1 MKTMPINLIHLFS
14 GIGAFEKALEKM
26 DADFNVV
33 NYCEINKHASLA
45 YSLIHNVPE
54 FKNLGD
60 ITKVNEKE
68 LPKDID
74 LVCYG
79 FPCQDISLAG
89 NQRGLFN
96 KDGSKTR
103 SGLFFD
109 ALRIINEIKPKV
121 AIAENVKHLLSIKFA
136 DSFNLI
142 LDELDK
148 AGYNNY
154 YFLTNAKD
162 YGIPQRR
169 ERVFIISIRK
179 DIDIHTIL
187 DPFFISPIKSQG
199 ERILS
204 DFLDK
209 EWDKKYI
216 LSERILKHCIY
227 KIPEDKDVLLIKC
240 ATRLGYQCAYEGDGV
255 DIGSRCKY
263 HRGTV
268 QYQSVGTIMTSG
280 NDRGVV
286 YRNKETNRLEIRK
299 LTPCECIKLMG
310 FEERDY
316 QILRDSKISESQI
329 FHMAGNSI
337 VVNVVYEIL
346 NKLITEGIL

>member
-54 FKNLGD
+54 FKNLG
-60 ITKVNEKE
+60 
-68 LPKDID
+68 
-74 LVCYG
+74 
-79 FPCQDISLAG
+79 
-89 NQRGLFN
+89 
-96 KDGSKTR
+96 
-103 SGLFFD
+103 
-109 ALRIINEIKPKV
+109 
-121 AIAENVKHLLSIKFA
+121 
-136 DSFNLI
+136 
-142 LDELDK
+142 
-148 AGYNNY
+148 
-154 YFLTNAKD
+154 
-162 YGIPQRR
+162 
-169 ERVFIISIRK
+169 
-179 DIDIHTIL
+179 
-187 DPFFISPIKSQG
+187 
-199 ERILS
+199 
-204 DFLDK
+204 
-209 EWDKKYI
+209 
-216 LSERILKHCIY
+216 
-227 KIPEDKDVLLIKC
+227 
-240 ATRLGYQCAYEGDGV
+240 YQCANEGDGV

-268 QYQSVGTIMTSG
+268 QHQSVGTIMTSG

-329 FHMAGNSI
+329 YRMAGNSI